1 MSSAIQQTPPDNTTA
16 MLDAAVK
23 TFLAGRNPN
32 TQRVYAARVDEFV
45 DWYGSQPP
53 QPFIAA
59 LKNYVTHL
67 REERG
72 NSKRTVQAKVN
83 TIKGLIKTA
92 AALYPPLVSQLPA
105 LDLVDTPVVR
115 GQVQGTRLTGQ
126 QRQRLINA
134 PGTDTHKGRRDTAI
148 LALLSVCGLRRSEIC
163 ALDWRHIDELD
174 GHKVIRNLEGKHGR
188 VRTVKLPPALWRLI
202 HRWANEAGISKR
214 QDAPVFVQVL
224 RGDNVT
230 DSRLTGGAIAYIV
243 TEYARATFH
252 EADERSAWGIT
263 PHDLRRTAAALARK
277 GGASIE
283 QVQAMLGHAS
293 PQTTS
298 DYIGESLDLDD
309 HAVDYA
315 DVRIPD

>member
-1 MSSAIQQTPPDNTTA
+1 MMTNAIVPPDDTTA
-16 MLDAAVK
+16 LLDAAIE
-23 TFLAGRNPN
+23 TFLAGRKPS
-32 TQRVYAARVDEFV
+32 TRRIYTARVNEFV
-45 DWYGSQPP
+45 DWYGQQPP

-59 LKNYVTHL
+59 LKRYVEYLT
-67 REERG
+67 RRG
-72 NSKRTVQAKVN
+72 NSERTVQAKVN
-83 TIKGLIKTA
+83 TVKDLIKTA
-92 AALYPPLVSQLPA
+92 AALHPALVAQLPA
-105 LDLVDTPVVR
+105 LDLVKTPTVR

-126 QRQRLINA
+126 QRQRLIDA

-148 LALLSVCGLRRSEIC
+148 LSLLAVCGLRRSEIC

-174 GHKVIRNLEGKHGR
+174 GHKVIRNLKGKHGR

-214 QDAPVFVQVL
+214 QDAPVFVRML
-224 RGDNVT
+224 KGDTVT
-230 DSRLTGGAIAYIV
+230 DSRLTGGAIAHIV
-243 TEYARATFH
+243 TTYARAAFDPS
-252 EADERSAWGIT
+252 EFSAYNIT